1 MNFMG
6 KRSNYNLNMYHQ
18 LEKMSEQ
25 IEKLL
30 SEIRAL
36 RLELYQEKELRKKE
50 EKKNLEQAELIKKT
64 H

>member
-50 EKKNLEQAELIKKT
+50 EKKNLEQAELIKKLI
-64 H
+64 